1 MRLSESLAFVPLFE
15 PKDKGASAYVSDA
28 VNIGLFHSFTAYLSF
43 GAITA
48 DSVVTVYGD
57 ATAVLATALTTAIA
71 FKYRLSAADYKVAL
85 SDQFG
90 DPIAVAATG
99 LTLTAASFDHRTI
112 AIEIDPDTLV
122 SGALWIAI
130 NFSSV
135 GNPLLMS
142 GIGVG
147 NSRYPGHLIP
157 SAL

>member
-1 MRLSESLAFVPLFE
+1 MRLSETLAFVPLFE

-28 VNIGLFHSFTAYLSF
+28 VDLSLFNSFSAFLSF

-57 ATAVLATALTTAIA
+57 ATSALATALTTAIA

-85 SDQFG
+85 SDQWG
-90 DPIAVAATG
+90 DPVTVAATG

-112 AIEIDPDTLV
+112 AIEIDPDTLA
-122 SGALWIAI
+122 SGARWIAI

-142 GIGVG
+142 GIGIG
-147 NSRYPGHLIP
+147 RSRYPGHLIP